1 MTASRFSSDDFFK
14 HPGAML
20 CAAAAGAALGLA
32 ANFGR
37 KAIVQGMTAAK
48 GEWDEGLKAEHRA
61 TLKLFDAIGETDETQ
76 VRKRNMLLVQLK
88 HALSKHAFEEE
99 NVVYPAMRDH
109 GQVEAADELVHD
121 HGYVKQYLFD
131 LSELEPSDP
140 AWIAKVG
147 EFRADLE
154 KHIDAEEGDLFPR
167 LRNALGDEGNAHVT
181 TVMNKTGFVAA

>member
-1 MTASRFSSDDFFK
+1 MTATRFSSDDFFK

-76 VRKRNMLLVQLK
+76 VRTRKMLRDGASWAITISSPRPIS
-88 HALSKHAFEEE
+88 HAVS
-99 NVVYPAMRDH
+99 RT
-109 GQVEAADELVHD
+109 
-121 HGYVKQYLFD
+121 
-131 LSELEPSDP
+131 S
-140 AWIAKVG
+140 
-147 EFRADLE
+147 R
-154 KHIDAEEGDLFPR
+154 KHISVCDASPKAE
-167 LRNALGDEGNAHVT
+167 
-181 TVMNKTGFVAA
+181 